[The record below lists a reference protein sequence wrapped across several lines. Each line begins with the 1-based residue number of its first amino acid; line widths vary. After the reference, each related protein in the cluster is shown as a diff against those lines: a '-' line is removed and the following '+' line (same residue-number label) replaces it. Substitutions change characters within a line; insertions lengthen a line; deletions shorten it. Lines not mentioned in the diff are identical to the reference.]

1 MSRDALLVGSM
12 LGFIGLVV
20 VPGLILLFYF
30 AMRRARIYTRALD
43 EWAARRGVQLI
54 STYPSPSFR
63 ANLDGVAVRL
73 SHPIHYRHHRNGRRR
88 EYRFH
93 IEVQI
98 PTQLGDL
105 TVRRSGNIAAQ
116 FLDFVFQEQDIQ
128 LGDAAFDKAYVIQTA
143 QPDAARGWL
152 IEPRREA
159 IEQAQRE
166 LESLDLPNFFLARN
180 GLQLAGKNHF
190 PVEKLDAAIAV
201 LARLALSLA
210 R

>member
-1 MSRDALLVGSM
+1 
-12 LGFIGLVV
+12 
-20 VPGLILLFYF
+20 
-30 AMRRARIYTRALD
+30 
-43 EWAARRGVQLI
+43 
-54 STYPSPSFR
+54 
-63 ANLDGVAVRL
+63 
-73 SHPIHYRHHRNGRRR
+73 
-88 EYRFH
+88 
-93 IEVQI
+93 VQI
-98 PTQLGDL
+98 PTNLGDL
-105 TVRRSGNIAAQ
+105 SVRRSGNIATQ

-152 IEPRREA
+152 IAPRREA